1 MYILEDFIA
10 EPRRLRTVSN
20 YDIVTK
26 YADEAVKKGMISEYL
41 SLLDK
46 HTNWG
51 IKALVL
57 GNKKSVYAIKELF
70 KDQLDCLMSEPRYDY
85 GSQTLVQ
92 VFTDIDRMY
101 ANGTILKPE
110 YRKKYLYRA
119 ADTLSKDDY
128 KVFALVMKQ
137 EFNSELMD
145 YMELFCELQ
154 SVKSKMITQFDFSL
168 LSWNWNINNLF
179 ANNTNSA
186 NMYFPVG
193 EIRLYLQYNGITIRI
208 DEFYDK
214 IIDDVKYDY
223 NNKDANVIIACDD
236 TGPIF
241 YVTRNNGICTALE
254 LHKRTEQVSEHVFN
268 MKLCSGLQ
276 SALFITNDNEDVIG
290 YVSFNNG
297 LKHVTKK
304 ADSFSINVLP
314 YCNFSAS
321 IITANTQDGPFYI
334 FAKTED
340 ANKLGKNTK
349 YFKVIDMNGK
359 FFLEPKE

>member
-26 YADEAVKKGMISEYL
+26 YADEAVKKDMIAEYL

-57 GNKKSVYAIKELF
+57 GNKNSVYAIKELF
-70 KDQLDCLMSEPRYDY
+70 RDQLECLMSEPRYEY

-101 ANGTILKPE
+101 ANGTILKSE
-110 YRKKYLYRA
+110 YKKKYLYRA

-128 KVFALVMKQ
+128 RVFALVMKQ
-137 EFNSELMD
+137 EFSPAIME
-145 YMELFCELQ
+145 YMELNCELE
-154 SVKSKMITQFDFSL
+154 SVKSKMLSQFKSFK
-168 LSWNWNINNLF
+168 WNCENLF
-179 ANNTNSA
+179 NNNTNSV
-186 NMYFPVG
+186 NVYFPVG
-193 EIRLYLQYNGITIRI
+193 RLRYYLRYNGITIGI
-208 DEFYDK
+208 DK
-214 IIDDVKYDY
+214 DY
-223 NNKDANVIIACDD
+223 NKDANDVSYNYHSKVALIDVCDD

-241 YVTRNNGICTALE
+241 CITRNNGVCTTLE
-254 LHKRTEQVSEHVFN
+254 LEKRTERVSEHVFG

-276 SALFITNDNEDVIG
+276 SVLFVSDDKEQVIS
-290 YVSFNNG
+290 YASFENNV
-297 LKHVTKK
+297 LKHEVKK
-304 ADSFSINVLP
+304 ADSFSVNVLP

-321 IITANTQDGPFYI
+321 IITANTQEGPFYI

-349 YFKVIDMNGK
+349 YFKVIEMNGK
-359 FFLEPKE
+359 YFLEPKE

>member
-1 MYILEDFIA
+1 MYILEDFIT

-26 YADEAVKKGMISEYL
+26 YADEAVKKDMIAEYL

-57 GNKKSVYAIKELF
+57 GSSRSVYAIRELF
-70 KDQLDCLMSEPRYDY
+70 KEQLDCLMNEPRYDY
-85 GSQTLVQ
+85 GSQTLIQ

-110 YRKKYLYRA
+110 YRKKYLYKA

-128 KVFALVMKQ
+128 RVFALVMRQ
-137 EFNSELMD
+137 GFNSTIMD
-145 YMELFCELQ
+145 YINLSCELE
-154 SVKSKMITQFDFSL
+154 SVKSKMLSHFDSFK
-168 LSWNWNINNLF
+168 WNPENLF

-186 NMYFPVG
+186 NVYFPEG
-193 EIRLYLQYNGITIRI
+193 NLRYYLLYNGITIRI
-208 DEFYDK
+208 DKDYNK
-214 IIDDVKYDY
+214 DVSDVCYDY
-223 NNKDANVIIACDD
+223 FDKDANIIFVCDD

-241 YVTRNNGICTALE
+241 YITRNNGVCTALE
-254 LHKRTEQVSEHVFN
+254 LHKRTEVVSEHVFS

-276 SALFITNDNEDVIG
+276 SVLFISDNNEKVIG
-290 YVSFNNG
+290 YASFENNV
-297 LKHVTKK
+297 LKHEVKK
-304 ADSFSINVLP
+304 ADSFSVNVLP

-321 IITANTQDGPFYI
+321 IITANTQEGPFYI
-334 FAKTED
+334 FSKTED

-349 YFKVIDMNGK
+349 YFKVIELNGK
-359 FFLEPKE
+359 YFLEPKN